1 MEIPYLLTQKNS
13 GKIKAVDLEKL
24 PKTDGSFLTS
34 KQLQSL

>member
-24 PKTDGSFLTS
+24 PKTNGDFLTL